1 MAWFLL
7 HVDDVRSDMSRYH
20 RVDHIE
26 TLPASRLV
34 RLMVRLPVYGGAV
47 AFTIRQEPTEPAQ
60 SAPEPAP
67 ALTANQLQA
76 MNSSALYGPMA
87 GQTVG
92 LFEVTTVPG

>member
-1 MAWFLL
+1 
-7 HVDDVRSDMSRYH
+7 MSRYH

-34 RLMVRLPVYGGAV
+34 PLMVRLPVYDGAV
-47 AFTIRQEPTEPAQ
+47 AFAIRQEPTQLAPVE
-60 SAPEPAP
+60 PEPAP
-67 ALTANQLQA
+67 ALSANQLQA

-92 LFEVTTVPG
+92 LFEVSTVPA